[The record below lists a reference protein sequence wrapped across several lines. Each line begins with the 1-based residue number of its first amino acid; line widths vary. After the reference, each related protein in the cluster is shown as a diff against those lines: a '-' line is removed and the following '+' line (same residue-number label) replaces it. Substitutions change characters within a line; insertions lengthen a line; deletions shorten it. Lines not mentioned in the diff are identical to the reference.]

1 MTPKLK
7 PAYKYVATIII
18 AIHDNKTST
27 ELDKKEI
34 VAKTAKTDYPVSE
47 LISRRW
53 SARAFST
60 RPVEK
65 LKLLSILEAA
75 RWAPS
80 SRNEQPWRYIVF
92 TSDNPEIL
100 KKAQSVLKE
109 INDYAKR
116 APILICAITKKTYTD
131 NEKPNRL
138 HFHDLGAANENM
150 FLESFNQGLIMHEMG
165 GFDLQKAREVFNV
178 PEDYE
183 VGIMIAIGYQDT
195 HDVLP
200 ERLREKA
207 FTPRQRKPL
216 SEIAYLE
223 ELGSG
228 MI

>member
-1 MTPKLK
+1 METKVLTEK
-7 PAYKYVATIII
+7 FDNEAERTKIIT
-18 AIHDNKTST
+18 KM
-27 ELDKKEI
+27 
-34 VAKTAKTDYPVSE
+34 AKTDYPISE
-47 LISRRW
+47 LIARRW

-92 TSDNPEIL
+92 TNDNPEIL
-100 KKAQSVLKE
+100 KRAQSVLKE

-165 GFDLQKAREVFNV
+165 GFDVQKAREVFNV

-183 VGIMIAIGYQDT
+183 VGIMIAIGYQDAY
-195 HDVLP
+195 HVLP
-200 ERLREKA
+200 DRLRHKA
-207 FTPRQRKPL
+207 FTPRVRKPL
-216 SEIAYLE
+216 SEIVFIE
-223 ELGSG
+223 EIGNG
-228 MI
+228 IKV

>member
-1 MTPKLK
+1 METKVLTEKLDNEAERTK
-7 PAYKYVATIII
+7 IIT
-18 AIHDNKTST
+18 KM
-27 ELDKKEI
+27 
-34 VAKTAKTDYPVSE
+34 AKTDYPISD

-92 TSDNPEIL
+92 TNDNPEIL
-100 KKAQSVLKE
+100 KRAQSVLKE

-165 GFDLQKAREVFNV
+165 GFDVQKAREVFNV

-183 VGIMIAIGYQDT
+183 AGIMIAIGYQDT
-195 HDVLP
+195 YHVLP
-200 ERLREKA
+200 DRLKEKA
-207 FTPRQRKPL
+207 FTPRVRKPL
-216 SEIAYLE
+216 SEIVFIE
-223 ELGSG
+223 EIGNG
-228 MI
+228 IKV